1 MSDDPYE
8 YYWAALAGESPPVN
22 QNEPHPGFY
31 RLKNGAPVAIWV
43 DGESGRLTVMVNHT
57 LIGPNDHEDTW
68 TRCCTRAV
76 AEDWYHA
83 VMEGGS
89 WPDVDPVVDETL
101 GDNIRNA
108 RDINALVEMLRL
120 LAQAAGAY
128 ANIDSDEAAARAQS
142 IRTRALELRKRADDL
157 RAAEKKPHL
166 EAGLE
171 VDKAWQPLI
180 KSGQA
185 TADQL
190 RASIA
195 LWENRKRKEMQDR
208 DGSIERQT
216 DLPNVRGGYGR
227 AASVRMVKRV
237 TGIDN
242 PQALFSWLM
251 GADRE
256 SILAAMT
263 QLAQSAV
270 SRGIVPNGVTIVEEV
285 EVR

>member
-1 MSDDPYE
+1 MSEHDYRHWHDS
-8 YYWAALAGESPPVN
+8 LDGLNPVIN
-22 QNEPHPGFY
+22 QNEPQPGFW
-31 RLKNGAPVAIWV
+31 RLKNGSPVAIWFAD
-43 DGESGRLTVMVNHT
+43 DGQLTMMVNHT
-57 LIGPNDHEDTW
+57 TIGANDYEDIW

-76 AEDWYHA
+76 DEDAYLA

-101 GDNIRNA
+101 GDNIKNA
-108 RDINALVEMLRL
+108 RDINALVEMLRS
-120 LAQAAGAY
+120 LAQAANSY
-128 ANIDSDEAAARAQS
+128 ETIDSDEAAARAQS

-166 EAGLE
+166 EAGQQ

-195 LWENRKRKEMQDR
+195 LWENKKRKER
-208 DGSIERQT
+208 EAAEAPAEPIA
-216 DLPNVRGGYGR
+216 NVRGGYGR
-227 AASVRMVKRV
+227 AASVRKVKKVVGVDAMQLIPWLREHDGETLDRFLMERAQRFV
-237 TGIDN
+237 TEAFT
-242 PQALFSWLM
+242 P
-251 GADRE
+251 
-256 SILAAMT
+256 
-263 QLAQSAV
+263 
-270 SRGIVPNGVTIVEEV
+270 PGVLTTETV